1 MQLILGAFCARRIG
15 QTDDCRLL
23 LRQLGSLPL
32 VRTLMN
38 RIRKS
43 VAIVCYA
50 LSVNAIAEITGYS
63 DEPLQK
69 PVFDS
74 ARVLVESVS
83 INNWLN
89 ENYRRLSPQQTQG
102 VREHLHA
109 LIDSQVKEIYA
120 RDKTILPKKPD
131 PVLATLFSWAGR
143 VGVYGADE
151 TYRAVRGTVPLEPP
165 PGPRPPDGLA
175 VSLQGDLLKVTSASG
190 GWEASVPYYFFIFAL
205 SNAVGSDGNRVEAA
219 IVSTG
224 SAPDSARPG
233 YSQATLAIF
242 FTPGVKLESFVKTW
256 LERLNIAASVPAS
269 KIASTSFESRT
280 SYDSS
285 TRLHKEVTFLSS
297 RKGSFVV
304 LYSGLD
310 GTYQWNRPHF
320 INFLIG
326 LRLEP

>member
-1 MQLILGAFCARRIG
+1 
-15 QTDDCRLL
+15 
-23 LRQLGSLPL
+23 
-32 VRTLMN
+32 MN
-38 RIRKS
+38 IIRNF
-43 VAIVCYA
+43 VTVICCV
-50 LSVNAIAEITGYS
+50 LSANAIAEVTGYS

-69 PVFDS
+69 PVFES

-89 ENYRRLSPQQTQG
+89 ENYKNLSPQQTQG

-109 LIDSQVKEIYA
+109 LIDSQVKAIYA

-175 VSLQGDLLKVTSASG
+175 VSLQGDLLKVTSAAG
-190 GWEASVPYYFFIFAL
+190 GWEASVPYHFFIFNL
-205 SNAVGSDGNRVEAA
+205 SNAVGSDGNRLEAA

-242 FTPGVKLESFVKTW
+242 FAPGVKLGSFTKTW
-256 LERLNIAASVPAS
+256 LERLNISANVPAR

-280 SYDSS
+280 SYDAS
-285 TRLHKEVTFLSS
+285 TRLHNEAVFLSS
-297 RKGSFVV
+297 SKGSFLV

-310 GTYQWNRPHF
+310 GTYQWNHPHF
-320 INFLIG
+320 INFLAS
-326 LRLEP
+326 LRLEPRMAHPMSAHERVLTLRSSGATLIKPRAVP

>member
-1 MQLILGAFCARRIG
+1 MKHIHKCIA
-15 QTDDCRLL
+15 
-23 LRQLGSLPL
+23 
-32 VRTLMN
+32 V
-38 RIRKS
+38 
-43 VAIVCYA
+43 VCCA
-50 LSVNAIAEITGYS
+50 LSVNAIAEVTGYS

-89 ENYRRLSPQQTQG
+89 ENHKRLSPQQTQG
-102 VREHLHA
+102 VRELLHA

-131 PVLATLFSWAGR
+131 PVLASLFAWAGR

-151 TYRAVRGTVPLEPP
+151 IYRVVRGTVPLEPSP
-165 PGPRPPDGLA
+165 DPRLPDGLSVA
-175 VSLQGDLLKVTSASG
+175 LQGDLLKVTSSAG
-190 GWEASVPYYFFIFAL
+190 GWQASVPYHFFIFAL
-205 SNAVGSDGNRVEAA
+205 SNAVGSDGKRIEAA
-219 IVSTG
+219 IISTG

-242 FTPGVKLESFVKTW
+242 FTPNVKLESFANVW
-256 LERLNIAASVPAS
+256 LERFNVAASVPAN

-280 SYDSS
+280 SYDAG
-285 TRLHKEVTFLSS
+285 TRLHKEVVFLSS
-297 RKGSFVV
+297 SKGSFVV

-320 INFLIG
+320 INFLAS
-326 LRLEP
+326 LRLER